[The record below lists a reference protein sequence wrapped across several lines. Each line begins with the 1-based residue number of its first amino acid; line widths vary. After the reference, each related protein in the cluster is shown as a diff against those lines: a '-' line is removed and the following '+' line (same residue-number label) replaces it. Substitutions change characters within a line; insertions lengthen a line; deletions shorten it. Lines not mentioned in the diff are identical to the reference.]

1 MISSSDISI
10 IIQGPVVGKPLDL
23 YENQGTQQCI
33 DNIREHLPYA
43 EIIVST
49 WEGTE
54 IHHLKEVDKIVFS
67 KDPGAI
73 TYNDYEL
80 KGVYNNNNRQI
91 VSTYAGL
98 KAATKPYAIKF
109 RCDFRFRNTNFL
121 TFFKKY
127 ESRFAKYS
135 FFSDRVI
142 TCNLAFRDCTKHPV
156 LFAISDLF
164 QFGNTNDL
172 YNLWDIPLQL
182 EPETTRAYSYNKQF
196 FNDPFRFNQ
205 YKMKYSSE
213 QYIWYAFSKKYNL
226 DLSLKYFCEIPPLKI
241 IPSIISTLNN
251 FVVVNFEDLGLV
263 PPERLIHST
272 DLMINSKSW
281 HNYYENIFLLKKNKT
296 IIELW
301 IKTIYSSFKQIFNN
315 YVK

>member
-109 RCDFRFRNTNFL
+109 RCDFQIKNLKFLETFGKYKEVYRKRYFKERILCLSNT
-121 TFFKKY
+121 T
-127 ESRFAKYS
+127 
-135 FFSDRVI
+135 
-142 TCNLAFRDCTKHPV
+142 RDPIKIPLLNHIC
-156 LFAISDLF
+156 DLI
-164 QFGNTNDL
+164 QFGYTEDL
-172 YNLWDIPLQL
+172 QKLWNIPLQP
-182 EPETTRAYSYNKQF
+182 EPNTTRKYKRKHRF
-196 FNDPFRFNQ
+196 LNDPVFWSNYRMQ
-205 YKMKYSSE
+205 YTPE
-213 QYIWYAFSKKYNL
+213 QYIWIAF
-226 DLSLKYFCEIPPLKI
+226 LKKI
-241 IPSIISTLNN
+241 I
-251 FVVVNFEDLGLV
+251 
-263 PPERLIHST
+263 LI
-272 DLMINSKSW
+272 
-281 HNYYENIFLLKKNKT
+281 
-296 IIELW
+296 
-301 IKTIYSSFKQIFNN
+301 
-315 YVK
+315 